1 MSMEQ
6 EFRLEAVLRH
16 REHLEQNAQQA
27 FSRAQGEWRDAKR
40 TLDDLLHYREQYR
53 RELATK
59 LQRNFQAEE
68 VIRYNR
74 YLERLKSEVQ
84 QQLVTASLGMA
95 TQLAEAKER
104 QRRLLVAAV
113 KNRKIIENLKSR
125 HMENRA
131 RLTREREQKLLGEA
145 SLTRHRARTGNAERD
160 HTLPDPVGDAE

>member
-40 TLDDLLHYREQYR
+40 TLDDLLHCREQYR

-84 QQLVTASLGMA
+84 QQRVHI